1 MNLRYKLFTAFLG
14 LIIIPLFILG
24 MIMFFVT
31 YNSIEKK
38 YSQQSEY
45 SLKAISYSISSVFKD
60 MNNVTDNGI
69 ATSVFHMALSAE
81 DPSKQDLT
89 DAEQLSLNASQRNFR
104 SLLYNHPS
112 ISYAFLYN
120 FNGKGSSEIVS
131 LFNKEN
137 FRTLPYDKFKESELY
152 QEVMALNGVPKW
164 VAPHENPELTGTE
177 PVFTQI
183 RLVKELSFFQN
194 IGILVVQIKNWEF
207 ESIFRNLK
215 IGDSSQKVSF
225 MLVNDKGMILFDPDR
240 ELDGQMFQSFTTKRE
255 LSFAKGFQSYKTQ
268 FDGERSIVSMYHFKD
283 YPWSLVS
290 VTSWDS
296 LSREVTV
303 FARWFVFVIFI
314 CFLAALI
321 FNLFFMNRITG
332 GIAVI
337 VRFMRRVEDGD
348 LSSRVEE
355 KGNDELTLLAKG
367 FNDLMDKINNLFN
380 RIQLEQRR
388 KNQAEMRVLQAQIKP
403 HFLFNT
409 LESIN
414 VLAVQNEGRKVSEMV
429 YRLASILRISIQ
441 DRDEITL
448 EEEIK
453 HLRNYLD
460 IQKFRF
466 EDVFDYEIHIPEEL
480 NGCGILKLTLQ
491 PLVENSIQHGFEG
504 INYKGKLIVTGWEER
519 GNLILRIEDN
529 GIGMTSSQL
538 SMFQYMISESARN
551 TDQING
557 LNEAEDPHGSSVHLE
572 RRGLGVR
579 SVADRIRI
587 EYGLRYGIFICSS
600 QNCGTIIQCV
610 IPKYGQGENH
620 NAKSITG

>member
-137 FRTLPYDKFKESELY
+137 FRTLPYDKFKESDLY
-152 QEVMALNGVPKW
+152 HEVMSLNGVPKW

-177 PVFTQI
+177 TVFTQI

-215 IGDSSQKVSF
+215 IGDSTQKVSF

-240 ELDGQMFQSFTTKRE
+240 ELDGQMLQSFTTKE
-255 LSFAKGFQSYKTQ
+255 ITYKKGFQSFKTQ
-268 FDGERSIVSMYHFKD
+268 FEGERSIVSMYHLMD

-296 LSREVTV
+296 LSREVTI

-348 LSSRVEE
+348 LISRVEE

-466 EDVFDYEIHIPEEL
+466 EDLFDYEIEIPEEL

-504 INYKGKLIVTGWEER
+504 IGYKGKLLIRGWEEQ

-538 SMFQYMISESARN
+538 SIFQYMVSENAHN
-551 TDQING
+551 TEQIK
-557 LNEAEDPHGSSVHLE
+557 EIEDPHGSRDHLE

-587 EYGLRYGIFICSS
+587 EYGFRYGIFICSS
-600 QNCGTIIQCV
+600 QDSGTIIQCV
-610 IPKYGQGENH
+610 IPKYGQGEDH
-620 NAKSITG
+620 NAKSIIG

>member
-45 SLKAISYSISSVFKD
+45 SLKAISYSISNVLKD
-60 MNNVTDNGI
+60 MDNVTDNGI

-81 DPSKQDLT
+81 DPSNQDLT
-89 DAEQLSLNASQRNFR
+89 DAEQLSLNASQRSFR
-104 SLLYNHPS
+104 SLLFNHPS

-120 FNGKGSSEIVS
+120 FNGRGSSEIVS
-131 LFNKEN
+131 LFTKEN
-137 FRTLPYDKFKESELY
+137 FRTLPYDTFKKSKLY
-152 QEVMALNGVPKW
+152 QEVMDLNGVPKW
-164 VAPHENPELTGTE
+164 LAPHEYPELTGID

-215 IGDSSQKVSF
+215 IGDSNQNVSF
-225 MLVNDKGMILFDPDR
+225 MLVNDDGMILFDPDQK
-240 ELDGQMFQSFTTKRE
+240 LDGQNLNSLANKDIEFK
-255 LSFAKGFQSYKTQ
+255 KGFQSFKTQ
-268 FDGERSIVSMYHFKD
+268 YNGEKSILSVYHLKN

-290 VTSWDS
+290 ITSWDT
-296 LSREVTV
+296 LSHEVTV
-303 FARWFVFVIFI
+303 FAKWFVAVIFL
-314 CFLAALI
+314 CFLAAVI

-332 GIAVI
+332 AIAVI
-337 VRFMRRVEDGD
+337 ARFMRRVEDGD
-348 LSSRVEE
+348 LTTRVEL
-355 KGNDELTLLAKG
+355 KGNDELSLLAKG
-367 FNDLMDKINNLFN
+367 FNDLMDKINRLFN
-380 RIQLEQRR
+380 RIHVEQRR
-388 KNQAEMRVLQAQIKP
+388 KNQAELRVLQAQIKP

-414 VLAVQNEGRKVSEMV
+414 VLAIQNEGKKVSEMV

-441 DRDEITL
+441 DREEITL
-448 EEEIK
+448 DEEVK
-453 HLRNYLD
+453 HLSNYLD

-466 EDVFDYEIHIPEEL
+466 EDLFEYDIDIPQEL
-480 NGCGILKLTLQ
+480 KNCGILKLTLQ

-504 INYKGKLIVTGWEER
+504 IDYIGQISVKVWEHQ
-519 GNLILRIEDN
+519 GDLILRIEDN
-529 GIGMTSSQL
+529 GIGMTPSQL
-538 SMFQYMISESARN
+538 SNFQYIVN
-551 TDQING
+551 DPV
-557 LNEAEDPHGSSVHLE
+557 EDEDKLEREKPVHLE
-572 RRGLGVR
+572 RRGLGIR

-587 EYGLRYGIFICSS
+587 EYGDRYGIFICSS
-600 QNCGTIIQCV
+600 PGLGTIIQCV
-610 IPKYGQGENH
+610 IPKYEQGEDH
-620 NAKSITG
+620 YAKSIIG

>member
-24 MIMFFVT
+24 MFMFFVT

-45 SLKAISYSISSVFKD
+45 SLKAISYSISNVFKD
-60 MNNVTDNGI
+60 MDNVTDNGI

-131 LFNKEN
+131 IFNKEN
-137 FRTLPYDKFKESELY
+137 FRTLPYDKFKESSLY

-164 VAPHENPELTGTE
+164 IAPHEYPDLTGVE

-183 RLVKELSFFQN
+183 RLIKELSFFQN

-215 IGDSSQKVSF
+215 IGDSNQDVSF
-225 MLVNDKGMILFDPDR
+225 MLVNDDGMILFDPDR
-240 ELDGQMFQSFTTKRE
+240 KLDGQDFRSFTTKE
-255 LSFAKGFQSYKTQ
+255 ITFKPGFQSFKTQ
-268 FDGERSIVSMYHFKD
+268 FAGEKSILSVYHLKG

-290 VTSWDS
+290 TTSWNS

-303 FARWFVFVIFI
+303 FARWFVLVIFL
-314 CFLAALI
+314 CFLAAVI

-348 LSSRVEE
+348 LTTRVEE
-355 KGNDELTLLAKG
+355 KGSDELTLLAKG
-367 FNDLMDKINNLFN
+367 FNDLMDKINGLFN
-380 RIQLEQRR
+380 RIQVEQRR

-448 EEEIK
+448 EEEVK

-466 EDVFDYEIHIPEEL
+466 EDLFDYEIDIPDAL
-480 NGCGILKLTLQ
+480 LSCGILKLTLQ

-504 INYKGKLIVTGWEER
+504 IAYKGKVMVKGWEER

-538 SMFQYMISESARN
+538 SIFQYMVNETLEQKTGMEPESR
-551 TDQING
+551 I
-557 LNEAEDPHGSSVHLE
+557 HLE

-587 EYGLRYGIFICSS
+587 EYGHRYGIFICSTPGE
-600 QNCGTIIQCV
+600 GTMIQCV
-610 IPKYGQGENH
+610 IPKYEQGEDH
-620 NAKSITG
+620 YAKSITG

>member
-45 SLKAISYSISSVFKD
+45 SLKAISYSISNVFKD

-69 ATSVFHMALSAE
+69 ATSVFHMALSAD

-131 LFNKEN
+131 VFTKEN
-137 FRTLPYDKFKESELY
+137 FRTLPYDKFKGSALY
-152 QEVMALNGVPKW
+152 QEVMELNGVPKW
-164 VAPHENPELTGTE
+164 LAPHEYPELTGTE
-177 PVFTQI
+177 AVFTQI
-183 RLVKELSFFQN
+183 RLIKELSFFQN

-215 IGDSSQKVSF
+215 IGGSNQKVSF
-225 MLVNDKGMILFDPDR
+225 MLVNDDGMILLDPDR
-240 ELDGQMFQSFTTKRE
+240 KLDGQSLSSFTTKNITY
-255 LSFAKGFQSYKTQ
+255 KQGFQSFKTQ
-268 FDGERSIVSMYHFKD
+268 FGGEKSILSVYHLKD

-290 VTSWDS
+290 VTSWGT

-303 FARWFVFVIFI
+303 FARWFVAVIFL
-314 CFLAALI
+314 CFLAAVI

-348 LSSRVEE
+348 LTTRVEE
-355 KGNDELTLLAKG
+355 KGNDEMTLLAKG
-367 FNDLMDKINNLFN
+367 INDLMNKINMLFN
-380 RIQLEQRR
+380 RIQVEQRR

-414 VLAVQNEGRKVSEMV
+414 VLAVQNEGNKVSEMV

-448 EEEIK
+448 HEEIT

-466 EDVFDYEIHIPEEL
+466 EDVFDYEIDIPEEL
-480 NGCGILKLTLQ
+480 MNCGILKLTLQ

-504 INYKGKLIVTGWEER
+504 IGYHGRVMVKGWEDQ
-519 GNLILRIEDN
+519 GNLILRIQDN
-529 GIGMTSSQL
+529 GIGMTSAQL
-538 SMFQYMISESARN
+538 SMFQYMISDSAEPSAVS
-551 TDQING
+551 Q
-557 LNEAEDPHGSSVHLE
+557 AEQGMHQE

-587 EYGLRYGIFICSS
+587 EYGSRYGIFICASPGE
-600 QNCGTIIQCV
+600 GTIIQCV
-610 IPKYGQGENH
+610 IPKYEQGEDH
-620 NAKSITG
+620 YAKSIIG

>member
-45 SLKAISYSISSVFKD
+45 SLKAISYSISNVFKD

-69 ATSVFHMALSAE
+69 ATSVFHMALSAD

-131 LFNKEN
+131 VFTKEN
-137 FRTLPYDKFKESELY
+137 FRTLPYDKFKGSALY
-152 QEVMALNGVPKW
+152 QEVMELNGVPKW
-164 VAPHENPELTGTE
+164 LAPHEYPELTGTE
-177 PVFTQI
+177 AVFTQI
-183 RLVKELSFFQN
+183 RLIKELSFFQN

-215 IGDSSQKVSF
+215 IGGSNQKVSF
-225 MLVNDKGMILFDPDR
+225 MLVNDDGMILLDPDR
-240 ELDGQMFQSFTTKRE
+240 NLDGQSLSSFTTKNITY
-255 LSFAKGFQSYKTQ
+255 KQGFQSFKTQ
-268 FDGERSIVSMYHFKD
+268 FGGEKSILSVYHLKD

-290 VTSWDS
+290 VTSWGS

-303 FARWFVFVIFI
+303 FARWFVAVIFL
-314 CFLAALI
+314 CFLAAVI

-348 LSSRVEE
+348 LTTRVEE
-355 KGNDELTLLAKG
+355 KGNDEMTLLAKG
-367 FNDLMDKINNLFN
+367 INDLMNKINVLFN
-380 RIQLEQRR
+380 RIQVEQRR

-414 VLAVQNEGRKVSEMV
+414 VLAVQNEGSKVSEMV

-448 EEEIK
+448 HEEIT

-466 EDVFDYEIHIPEEL
+466 EDVFDYEIDIPEEL
-480 NGCGILKLTLQ
+480 MNCGILKLTLQ

-504 INYKGKLIVTGWEER
+504 IGYHGRVMVKGWEDQ
-519 GNLILRIEDN
+519 GNLILRIQDN
-529 GIGMTSSQL
+529 GIGMTSAQL
-538 SMFQYMISESARN
+538 SMFQYMISDSAE
-551 TDQING
+551 QSAVSQ
-557 LNEAEDPHGSSVHLE
+557 AEQGMHQE

-587 EYGLRYGIFICSS
+587 EYGSRYGIFICASPGE
-600 QNCGTIIQCV
+600 GTIIQCV
-610 IPKYGQGENH
+610 IPKYEQGEDH
-620 NAKSITG
+620 YAKSIIG

>member
-60 MNNVTDNGI
+60 MDNVTDNGI

-81 DPSKQDLT
+81 DPSTQDLT

-131 LFNKEN
+131 IFNKEN
-137 FRTLPYDKFKESELY
+137 FRTLPYDKFKGSELY
-152 QEVMALNGVPKW
+152 QEVMKLNGVPKW
-164 VAPHENPELTGTE
+164 IAPHEYPELTGTE

-215 IGDSSQKVSF
+215 IGDSDQKVSF
-225 MLVNDKGMILFDPDR
+225 MLVNDDGMILFDPDR
-240 ELDGQMFQSFTTKRE
+240 KLDGQDFHSFTAKN
-255 LSFAKGFQSYKTQ
+255 FAFQKGFQSFRTE
-268 FDGERSIVSMYHFKD
+268 FDGEKSILSVYHLKD

-290 VTSWDS
+290 ITSWDS

-303 FARWFVFVIFI
+303 FARWFVVVIFL
-314 CFLAALI
+314 CLLGAVI

-348 LSSRVEE
+348 LTTRVEE
-355 KGNDELTLLAKG
+355 KGSDEMTLLARG
-367 FNDLMDKINNLFN
+367 FNDLMDKINSLFN
-380 RIQLEQRR
+380 RVHVEQHR

-448 EEEIK
+448 DEEVT

-466 EDVFDYEIHIPEEL
+466 EDIFDYEIDIPQEL
-480 NGCGILKLTLQ
+480 LGCGVLKLTLQ

-504 INYKGKLIVTGWEER
+504 IEYKGMVSVKGWEER
-519 GNLILRIEDN
+519 GNLILQIKDN
-529 GIGMTSSQL
+529 GIGMSSAQL
-538 SMFQYMISESARN
+538 SMFQYMVSES
-551 TDQING
+551 G
-557 LNEAEDPHGSSVHLE
+557 EAAESITGNKPEHGIHLE

-587 EYGLRYGIFICSS
+587 EYGDRYGIFICASPGE
-600 QNCGTIIQCV
+600 GTIIQCV
-610 IPKYGQGENH
+610 IPKYGQGEDH
-620 NAKSITG
+620 YAKGIIG

>member
-45 SLKAISYSISSVFKD
+45 SLKAISYSISNVFKD

-81 DPSKQDLT
+81 DPSTQDLT

-131 LFNKEN
+131 VFNKEN
-137 FRTLPYDKFKESELY
+137 FRTLPYDKFKDSELY
-152 QEVMALNGVPKW
+152 QEVMELNGVPKW
-164 VAPHENPELTGTE
+164 LAPHEYPELTGTE
-177 PVFTQI
+177 AVFTQI
-183 RLVKELSFFQN
+183 RLIKELSFFQN

-215 IGDSSQKVSF
+215 IGDSNQKVSF
-225 MLVNDKGMILFDPDR
+225 MLVNDDGMILLDPDR
-240 ELDGQMFQSFTTKRE
+240 KLDGQDLSSFTTKDITY
-255 LSFAKGFQSYKTQ
+255 KQGFQSFKTQ
-268 FDGERSIVSMYHFKD
+268 FAGEKSVLSVYHLKD

-290 VTSWDS
+290 VTSWGS
-296 LSREVTV
+296 LSHEVTV
-303 FARWFVFVIFI
+303 FARWFVGVIFL
-314 CFLAALI
+314 CFLAAVF

-332 GIAVI
+332 KIAVI

-348 LSSRVEE
+348 LTTRVEE

-367 FNDLMDKINNLFN
+367 FNDLMNQINMLFN
-380 RIQLEQRR
+380 RIQVEQRR

-429 YRLASILRISIQ
+429 YRLAGILRISIQ

-448 EEEIK
+448 QEEVT

-466 EDVFDYEIHIPEEL
+466 EDVFDYEIDIPEEL
-480 NGCGILKLTLQ
+480 MGCAILKLTLQ

-504 INYKGKLIVTGWEER
+504 IGYHGLVTVKGWEEQ
-519 GNLILRIEDN
+519 GKLILRIEDN
-529 GIGMTSSQL
+529 GIGMTSAQL
-538 SMFQYMISESARN
+538 SMFQYMVNDSTEPGAAG
-551 TDQING
+551 Q
-557 LNEAEDPHGSSVHLE
+557 AEQGIHHE
-572 RRGLGVR
+572 RRGLGLR

-587 EYGLRYGIFICSS
+587 EYGDRYGIFICASPGA
-600 QNCGTIIQCV
+600 GTIIQCV
-610 IPKYGQGENH
+610 IPKYGQGEDH
-620 NAKSITG
+620 YAKSIIG